1 MTKKLFI
8 PKKITAILVYGRPP
22 LAFAAM
28 LCAIAVMWTH
38 SPLAYLVGVILLS
51 ISMSFD
57 LVDGWFA
64 ARFGPHPILA
74 QLADRIMDKIVYSI
88 IFPLVSVGMM
98 WRLISAAPNHS
109 RGEMLNAIL
118 VLLLCVTV
126 LVRDNFAHFMRG
138 FAMQRGLE
146 PEARELTRLRTIVAA
161 PVGTLLYA
169 HAFYISGLPT
179 STASSWISMLGN
191 FPLRGLFLI
200 EILFLI
206 INFGSIA
213 AYCRKYGTA
222 CLDELCL
229 DDTLLRRRILA
240 VFPNALT
247 VMNGMMG
254 LLAVFVAYQEH
265 IREAYLLLIGA
276 AIFDKLDG
284 ALARKLG
291 LAETASTNDKP
302 HSITLG
308 GVMDDVA
315 DAVSFCIVPA
325 WIFYLTL
332 SDYADP
338 WLRYLPVGLV
348 AIVYTGLGI
357 TRLIYFTLDRT
368 PIPGFFKGLPTPA
381 AALLATAPLIM
392 FHQATQA
399 SVGWARFWALFCVG
413 LMLLAAF
420 MMNRYSLHYLHLGR
434 FMDRHRGFG
443 HGSALLFLSF
453 WFTPY
458 FGHLALTYLVLYLLS
473 PTVTRR
479 MEPGVSTVAE
489 KPAEP

>member
-1 MTKKLFI
+1 MMKKKLYI

-38 SPLAYLVGVILLS
+38 SPLAYLVGVLLLC
-51 ISMSFD
+51 IATTFD
-57 LVDGWFA
+57 LLDGWFA

-98 WRLISAAPNHS
+98 WRLISAEHTK
-109 RGEMLNAIL
+109 GEMLNAIL

-138 FAMQRGLE
+138 FAVQRGLE

-169 HAFYISGLPT
+169 HAFYLSALPAT
-179 STASSWISMLGN
+179 TLSSWVAMLGN

-200 EILFLI
+200 EIIFLI

-229 DDTLLRRRILA
+229 DDHLLRRRILA
-240 VFPNALT
+240 MFPNALT

-254 LLAVFVAYQEH
+254 LLAVFVAYQAH

-276 AIFDKLDG
+276 AVFDKLDG
-284 ALARKLG
+284 AMARKLG
-291 LAETASTNDKP
+291 LTETPVTGTTP
-302 HSITLG
+302 HRVTLG
-308 GVMDDVA
+308 GILDDVA
-315 DAVSFCIVPA
+315 DAVSFCIVPS

-332 SDYADP
+332 SDFADP
-338 WLRYLPVGLV
+338 LMRYLPVALV
-348 AIVYTGLGI
+348 AVLYTALGI
-357 TRLIYFTLDRT
+357 ARLIYFTLDRT

-381 AALLATAPLIM
+381 AALLATTPLIM
-392 FHQATQA
+392 FSQAAQQ
-399 SVGWARFWALFCVG
+399 SIGWARFWALVC
-413 LMLLAAF
+413 LAIMLLAAF
-420 MMNRYSLHYLHLGR
+420 LMNRYSLHYLHLGR
-434 FMDRHRGFG
+434 FMDHQRWFG
-443 HGSALLFLSF
+443 HITALLFIIF

-458 FGHLALTYLVLYLLS
+458 FGLLALAYLLLYVFS

-479 MEPGVSTVAE
+479 LEPDVSPAGGQS
-489 KPAEP
+489 AEP

>member
-8 PKKITAILVYGRPP
+8 PKKITAVLVYARPP

-38 SPLAYLVGVILLS
+38 NPLAYLVGVVLLS

-74 QLADRIMDKIVYSI
+74 QLADRIMDKMVYSI
-88 IFPLVSVGMM
+88 IFPLVAVGMM
-98 WRLISAAPNHS
+98 WRLISAPPHYTKT
-109 RGEMLNAIL
+109 EMLQAIL

-126 LVRDNFAHFMRG
+126 LVRDNFAHFMRS
-138 FAMQRGLE
+138 FATQAGLE

-169 HAFYISGLPT
+169 HAFYIPELPT
-179 STASSWISMLGN
+179 TAISDWISMLGN

-200 EILFLI
+200 EIIFLI

-229 DDTLLRRRILA
+229 DDNILRRRILA
-240 VFPNALT
+240 FFPNALT

-254 LLAVFVAYQEH
+254 LLAVFIAYQEH

-276 AIFDKLDG
+276 AVFDKLDG

-291 LAETASTNDKP
+291 LTEPSGPDDKP
-302 HSITLG
+302 HRITLG

-315 DAVSFCIVPA
+315 DAVSFCIVPS

-332 SDYADP
+332 SDCSDP
-338 WLRYLPVGLV
+338 LIRYLPVGLV
-348 AIVYTGLGI
+348 AVVYTALGI
-357 TRLIYFTLDRT
+357 ARLIYFTLDRS

-381 AALLATAPLIM
+381 AALLATAPLMM
-392 FHQATQA
+392 FSQAIQE
-399 SVGWARFWALFCVG
+399 SVGWARFWALFCFA
-413 LMLLAAF
+413 LMLVAAF
-420 MMNRYSLHYLHLGR
+420 MMNRYSIHYLHLGR
-434 FMDRHRGFG
+434 FMDRHRWFG
-443 HGSALLFLSF
+443 HTSALLFLVF

-458 FGHLALTYLVLYLLS
+458 FGLLALTYLTLYLVS
-473 PTVTRR
+473 PTVTHQLESDAS
-479 MEPGVSTVAE
+479 MAPDKSADS
-489 KPAEP
+489 